1 MKVAQR
7 IKELRIE
14 RRLTQVQLAKSVGCS
29 QPMVVMWENGKCEPT
44 ASAIVKL
51 AQALNCTTDYLL
63 GVSDL

>member
-1 MKVAQR
+1 
-7 IKELRIE
+7 
-14 RRLTQVQLAKSVGCS
+14 VQLAKSVGCS
-29 QPMVVMWENGKCEPT
+29 QPMVVMWESGKCEPT